1 MQCALKATLQSAWW
15 KIQHLIS
22 THKTT
27 DYPPPDLGNTSHT
40 NGPNGDDNE
49 KQQITLTQYGN
60 CSMEGKGGLETAQKN
75 LALSRFRIQ
84 LKATPPALSLLHVFV
99 LAARCLWRCQILV
112 LNNCHVYQN
121 TIALFFFLLL
131 IAIQQA
137 WHQGHCMW
145 QVLQQATVAGPVH
158 EVGQPESLGY
168 QSNVP

>member
-1 MQCALKATLQSAWW
+1 MGQKGMIMRNNKLRL
-15 KIQHLIS
+15 H
-22 THKTT
+22 
-27 DYPPPDLGNTSHT
+27 
-40 NGPNGDDNE
+40 
-49 KQQITLTQYGN
+49 YGN
-60 CSMEGKGGLETAQKN
+60 CSMEGKGALKPPQKN

-84 LKATPPALSLLHVFV
+84 LKTYSTSTFVAPRVRLGSKMLVEMLDPRIKQLSCTSKHYCFV
-99 LAARCLWRCQILV
+99 
-112 LNNCHVYQN
+112 
-121 TIALFFFLLL
+121 FLLL

>member
-15 KIQHLIS
+15 KIQHLIL

-27 DYPPPDLGNTSHT
+27 DYPPPDLGNTSYT
-40 NGPNGDDNE
+40 NGPKGDDNE

-121 TIALFFFLLL
+121 TIALFFFTSHSNPASMAPGSLY
-131 IAIQQA
+131 
-137 WHQGHCMW
+137 
-145 QVLQQATVAGPVH
+145 VAGAAAGNCGWTGARGGPA
-158 EVGQPESLGY
+158 
-168 QSNVP
+168 